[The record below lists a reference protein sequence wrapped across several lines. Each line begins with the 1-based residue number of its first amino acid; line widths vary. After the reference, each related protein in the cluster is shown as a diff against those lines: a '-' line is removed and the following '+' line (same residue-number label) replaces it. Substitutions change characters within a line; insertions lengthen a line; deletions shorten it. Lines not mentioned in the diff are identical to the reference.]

1 MKVTPNDSRQNKTT
15 NCLAKLYIY
24 NDMLMEIRRRPSSL
38 VSTIQRWNK
47 TSNSPPPA
55 SLRKIFPHDN
65 IYSCR
70 FKINRNWTPPSPLL
84 KRPDPHAG
92 HRVDA
97 LTTLRIKME
106 AWVIATEAEEEK
118 NGNPKKRESRN
129 EERETIVFSDGILR
143 RGEPWWSCVC
153 RRPMYHPAP
162 PKTYLQ
168 IHMYR
173 RVPRG

>member
-1 MKVTPNDSRQNKTT
+1 MKVTPNDNRQNKTT

-24 NDMLMEIRRRPSSL
+24 NDMLMEIRRRPSLL

-70 FKINRNWTPPSPLL
+70 FKINRNWSHPSPLL
-84 KRPDPHAG
+84 NRPELLAG

-97 LTTLRIKME
+97 HTTLRIKKME

-118 NGNPKKRESRN
+118 NGNPKKRVSRN
-129 EERETIVFSDGILR
+129 EERETIIFSDGILAQ
-143 RGEPWWSCVC
+143 SYYYV
-153 RRPMYHPAP
+153 
-162 PKTYLQ
+162 LL
-168 IHMYR
+168 
-173 RVPRG
+173 RVR